1 MNNPSLTWNK
11 FDRYFYETN
20 EFYQMEWEDID
31 LSNYIVS
38 ASRFGGLLALI
49 LDDSKVI
56 QINSVSIKHRIFIYT
71 SSGVLISQIDYG
83 NKKVKGVGWTLD
95 ERLLVVYEDCSVVIY
110 DIFGEIIKTI
120 LMAQEKDQ
128 ELVYRTVVWENGI
141 VILTKKDRL
150 ILIESMDDPKI
161 MEYNLPLKLGAV
173 TAMEIILPFFTFSGH
188 TEVLISTL
196 DNKLYVLSEKSDPF
210 VIDLDE
216 RIIDLVISPTGK
228 LLAYYTANGGLFVV
242 STDFEKNYLQFNCN
256 MKQKP
261 RQICWCSG
269 DTVLLNF
276 EKNNLLLMVGPSQSY
291 LQYYYYE
298 PIHLITEVDG
308 TRIITNTKCE
318 FLRKV
323 PEVIVPIFQLGV
335 SSPAAYLYDASE
347 AFSKVTSKGDE
358 TIRMILK
365 KSELTVAVDTCLEA
379 AGHSFSPEIQLKLM
393 KAASLGKT
401 YLDGYYHD
409 DFGIMAKDLR
419 VLNQVKA
426 FDIGMCIT
434 YTQFKKMG
442 TELLIERLIN
452 RKFHYIALKIC
463 ECLTQ
468 SKDRVLVRWAC
479 DKVKSSGSDEDILN
493 SIVSKLGGEGGIS
506 FASIASVAY
515 SEGKK
520 KLAIK
525 ILDYENSASQQVPL
539 LINMEKPERAL
550 IKAIE
555 SGNADLIYLVLLHMI
570 NDPDYNESN
579 LFEIVRNKK
588 IAINLLVKYCKKK
601 DPKFLIKLFSELKQP
616 TKIGLFKIVESY
628 QTDEFNEI
636 VKLRNVSSMAF
647 NSSKKTFFKK
657 ITDENIKFLNF
668 QKQLEEK
675 TPLTVIGKSINE
687 TLTILIKREYYKE
700 AKKLKKMFS
709 VPNERFWWVKMKA
722 LASKHRWKE
731 LYEFANNEKSPI
743 GYQPFVDIC
752 IQNSVSDQ
760 ALKYIPKIKDPL
772 TKVKYYLKLKKF
784 ELAADVAI
792 SQKDQTLLDDI
803 RNRAPKN
810 LKIPHNI

>member
-1 MNNPSLTWNK
+1 MDNPSLTWNE
-11 FDRYFYETN
+11 FDRYFYEKHD
-20 EFYQMEWEDID
+20 FYQMEWEDID

-56 QINSVSIKHRIFIYT
+56 QINSVSVKHRIFIYT

-95 ERLLVVYEDCSVVIY
+95 ERLLVVYEDCSVMIY
-110 DIFGEIIKTI
+110 DIFGEIIKTV
-120 LMAQEKDQ
+120 LMTQEKDQ

-150 ILIESMDDPKI
+150 LVIESMDDPKI
-161 MEYNLPLKLGAV
+161 MEYTLPLKLGAV

-196 DNKLYVLSEKSDPF
+196 DNRLYILAEKSEPLE
-210 VIDLDE
+210 IELDE
-216 RIIDLVISPTGK
+216 GIVDLVISPTGK
-228 LLAYYTANGGLFVV
+228 LLAYYTTSGSLYVV
-242 STDFEKNYLQFNCN
+242 STDFEKNYLKFNCN
-256 MKQKP
+256 TKGSPKQ
-261 RQICWCSG
+261 ISWCSG

-298 PIHLITEVDG
+298 PIHLVTEIDG
-308 TRIITNTKCE
+308 TRIISNTKCE

-335 SSPAAYLYDASE
+335 SSPAAFLYDASE
-347 AFSKVTSKGDE
+347 AFLNVTSKGDE

-365 KSELTVAVDTCLEA
+365 NRELTLAVDNCLEA
-379 AGHSFSPEIQLKLM
+379 AGHSFSLEIQLKLM
-393 KAASLGKT
+393 RAASLGKT

-419 VLNQVKA
+419 VLNQVKT

-434 YTQFKKMG
+434 YTQYKKMG
-442 TELLIERLIN
+442 VGLLIERLVN
-452 RKFHYIALKIC
+452 RRFHYIALKIC
-463 ECLTQ
+463 ECLAE

-493 SIVSKLGGEGGIS
+493 SIVSKLGKEKGIS

-525 ILDYENSASQQVPL
+525 LLDHENSASQQVPL
-539 LINMEKPERAL
+539 LINMQKPERAL

-555 SGNADLIYLVLLHMI
+555 SGKADLIYLVLLHMI
-570 NDPDYNESN
+570 NDPDYSEEK
-579 LFEIVRNKK
+579 LFGIIQNKK
-588 IAINLLVKYCKKK
+588 IAINLFVKYCKKK
-601 DPKFLIKLFSELKQP
+601 DPGFLIKLYSELKQP

-628 QTDEFNEI
+628 QTNDFNEI
-636 VKLRNVSSMAF
+636 MKLRNVSSMAF
-647 NSSKKTFFKK
+647 SSSKNTFFKK
-657 ITDENIKFLNF
+657 MTDENIKFLNF

-675 TPLTVIGKSINE
+675 TPLKVIGHTINE

-700 AKKLKKMFS
+700 AKRLKKMFS

-731 LYEFANNEKSPI
+731 LFDFANNEKSPI
-743 GYQPFVDIC
+743 GYEPFVDIC

-760 ALKYIPKIKDPL
+760 ALKYIPKIKEPI

-784 ELAADVAI
+784 ELAANVAI